1 MGMLF
6 LQDNGRFAATGVKT
20 DSILDAVAARLR
32 AVPGVRR
39 VDRVAD
45 LPLADTAS
53 DPVARRWLH
62 HLAPDAGVVLVVTL
76 QPGSVWDIE
85 NLPIAMH
92 GQPSDDDAHVPIIF
106 WGRGVKRGTYRGRA
120 NTVDIAP
127 TLGRLLGV
135 TPLSLIDGRVLTDA
149 LAPRN

>member
-1 MGMLF
+1 MLF

-20 DSILDAVAARLR
+20 DSILDAVAARIR
-32 AVPGVRR
+32 AVAGVGR

-45 LPLADTAS
+45 LARADTAS

-62 HLAPDAGVVLVVTL
+62 SLPPDAGVVLAVTL
-76 QPGSVWDIE
+76 QPGSVWNIE
-85 NLPIAMH
+85 NTPIAMH
-92 GQPSDDDAHVPIIF
+92 GQPSEDDAHVPLVF
-106 WGRGVKRGTYRGRA
+106 WGRGVKRGLYRGRV

-127 TLGRLLGV
+127 TLGRVLGV